1 MLINHLQQPNE
12 DMLAMS
18 NALGVGA
25 FGPVDSFA
33 PPIVPLLEVEKGT
46 FRRDL
51 YFRLNVITLRLPPLR
66 SRVDYIPDLVQHL
79 LRRYG
84 RGHVM
89 SGEAMDALLS
99 YEWPGNVRQLEHC
112 IQHMVAVNSGP
123 VLHSRDLPTM
133 LINHLQ
139 QPNDMLAMSN
149 ALGVSTYDP
158 VDSFPPPIVPLL
170 ELEKRAILDAIRYTK
185 GDRTMAASL
194 LGIGR
199 TTLYRKLKEYGVETA
214 DLQ

>member
-1 MLINHLQQPNE
+1 M
-12 DMLAMS
+12 
-18 NALGVGA
+18 
-25 FGPVDSFA
+25 
-33 PPIVPLLEVEKGT
+33 EKGT

-66 SRVDYIPDLVQHL
+66 NRADDIPDLVEHF

-89 SGEAMDALLS
+89 SAEAMEAMLS

-139 QPNDMLAMSN
+139 QPREDLLAM
-149 ALGVSTYDP
+149 AGAVGVSP
-158 VDSFPPPIVPLL
+158 MHPIDSFSPPIVPLP
-170 ELEKRAILDAIRYTK
+170 ELERRADSRRNSLYK
-185 GDRTMAASL
+185 GRPNDGGEPARDRTNHAVPEAE
-194 LGIGR
+194 GIWR
-199 TTLYRKLKEYGVETA
+199 RNRRPTMKLA
-214 DLQ
+214 HRARRHL

>member
-1 MLINHLQQPNE
+1 MTRSASFLSICRRNFCVSSRRRSFVPSGSTQVRRSDFRVISATNR
-12 DMLAMS
+12 DLA
-18 NALGVGA
+18 A
-25 FGPVDSFA
+25 
-33 PPIVPLLEVEKGT
+33 EVEKGT

-66 SRVDYIPDLVQHL
+66 SRVEDIPDLVEHF

-89 SGEAMDALLS
+89 SGEAMEALLS

-139 QPNDMLAMSN
+139 QPSDQTCWRWRMRSASN
-149 ALGVSTYDP
+149 ASP
-158 VDSFPPPIVPLL
+158 VDSLPPPIVPLAGAGEARHSRRHPL
-170 ELEKRAILDAIRYTK
+170 HER
-185 GDRTMAASL
+185 
-194 LGIGR
+194 
-199 TTLYRKLKEYGVETA
+199 
-214 DLQ
+214 